1 MFWLAFVEIVL
12 FCFGNL
18 VGLVGCF
25 VGLMA
30 DSLSGG
36 RKHLL
41 VLFIEFMLV

>member
-1 MFWLAFVEIVL
+1 MFWLVFVEIVL